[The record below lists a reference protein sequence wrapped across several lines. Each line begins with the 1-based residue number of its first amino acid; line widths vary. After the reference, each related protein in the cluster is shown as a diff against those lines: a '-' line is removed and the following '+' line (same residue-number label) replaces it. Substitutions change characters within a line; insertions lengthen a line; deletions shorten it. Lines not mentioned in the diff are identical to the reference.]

1 MHWLLLSMGI
11 VLEVCGTTCLK
22 LSDGFSKPVPS
33 ILIFVFYGLSF
44 AAIAF
49 VVKRMDLSIA
59 YAIGATLGI
68 MLVSIVDV
76 IHLKEPAKFNG
87 YCFGG
92 THNSRGGR
100 LTSRRCHSRMIGL
113 PDYKSAKM

>member
-22 LSDGFSKPVPS
+22 LSDGFSKVAPS

-59 YAIGATLGI
+59 YAIWAVLGI
-68 MLVSIVDV
+68 TLVSIIGHSRQTTGKLD
-76 IHLKEPAKFNG
+76 KN
-87 YCFGG
+87 CFDG
-92 THNSRGGR
+92 TISNQGNRF
-100 LTSRRCHSRMIGL
+100 TSQRRHSRMIGL
-113 PDYKSAKM
+113 PDCKSAKM